1 MTSSLHASKDSL
13 ELNHDQI
20 MCHDENCCTEN
31 VVDDARGMNPT
42 CHESATV
49 FVQTFFSSQN
59 ELECHDIFSSCIQR
73 LFGTESLKIV
83 ALRMWWMMPEA

>member
-1 MTSSLHASKDSL
+1 MPVFLSKHFYQAKTSWNVMTSSLHASKDSL

-59 ELECHDIFSSCIQR
+59 
-73 LFGTESLKIV
+73 
-83 ALRMWWMMPEA
+83 